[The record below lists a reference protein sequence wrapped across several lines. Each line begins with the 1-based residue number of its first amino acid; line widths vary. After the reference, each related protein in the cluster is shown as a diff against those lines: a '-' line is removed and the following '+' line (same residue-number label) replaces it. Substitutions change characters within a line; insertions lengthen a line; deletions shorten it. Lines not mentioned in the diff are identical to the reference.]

1 MLQYLFVGII
11 RGNVSVLRS
20 KKSKNNIFDRIMQI
34 IMNIKKS
41 ILYYGSSGKCVDTFR
56 IALTEEP
63 KLCIIQKHSQ
73 DGLGYLLYYHPPMQ
87 KTFSCQYFEKADDG
101 LKNHDIISDKT
112 PTDKGKN
119 TCKKQVCN
127 QQ

>member
-34 IMNIKKS
+34 IMNIKNS
-41 ILYYGSSGKCVDTFR
+41 ILYYVSSGKCVDTFR

-63 KLCIIQKHSQ
+63 KLCIIQNIA
-73 DGLGYLLYYHPPMQ
+73 
-87 KTFSCQYFEKADDG
+87 KTVLATYFIIILRCRKPFHVNTLKIADNR
-101 LKNHDIISDKT
+101 LKNHDIILNKT
-112 PTDKGKN
+112 PKDKGKN
-119 TCKKQVCN
+119 TCKKQVHN

>member
-1 MLQYLFVGII
+1 
-11 RGNVSVLRS
+11 
-20 KKSKNNIFDRIMQI
+20 
-34 IMNIKKS
+34 MNIKNS

-63 KLCIIQKHSQ
+63 KLCIIQNIA
-73 DGLGYLLYYHPPMQ
+73 
-87 KTFSCQYFEKADDG
+87 KTVLATYFIIILRHRKPFHVNTLKIADNV
-101 LKNHDIISDKT
+101 LKNHDIILNKT
-112 PTDKGKN
+112 PKDKGKN